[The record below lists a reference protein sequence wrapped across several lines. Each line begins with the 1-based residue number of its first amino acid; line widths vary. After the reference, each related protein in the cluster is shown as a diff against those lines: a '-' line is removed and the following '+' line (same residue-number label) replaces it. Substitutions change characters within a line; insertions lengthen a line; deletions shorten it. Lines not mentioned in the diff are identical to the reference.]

1 MEPRTVVELK
11 VTLQAVHRFRHAA
24 IILEI
29 DLLIRHTAPQP
40 FHKHGSEDATPSIHA
55 EEHPMGSPRF
65 GQGQARELRALISI
79 EDFRRRSDQRTRQ
92 G

>member
-1 MEPRTVVELK
+1 
-11 VTLQAVHRFRHAA
+11 
-24 IILEI
+24 
-29 DLLIRHTAPQP
+29 
-40 FHKHGSEDATPSIHA
+40 
-55 EEHPMGSPRF
+55 MGSPRF